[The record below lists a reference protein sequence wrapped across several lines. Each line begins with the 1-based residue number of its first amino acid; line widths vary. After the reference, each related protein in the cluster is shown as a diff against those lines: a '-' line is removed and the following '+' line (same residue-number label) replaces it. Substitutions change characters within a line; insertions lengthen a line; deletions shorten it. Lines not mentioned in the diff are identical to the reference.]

1 MNIRRITSLTA
12 LLSFL
17 ALITTGVVLY
27 IVPHGRVAYWAD
39 WRLWGLT
46 KTEWGNIHIN
56 LGLLFLISIG
66 LHIYYNWKPILSY
79 LKNKAKQIKV
89 FTREFNIALVFLI
102 VFVTGT
108 YIEIA
113 PFKWILEIN
122 DALKNAA
129 AQKYGEPPY
138 GHAELSSLKVFA
150 KKMGFDLTEAMT
162 RLSKANISVEDEK
175 QTLQEISNQ
184 NHLSPKQVYLAMKP
198 AEEMG
203 KPKKMPQMPPP
214 GMGSRS
220 LADLCQEYNL
230 NIPIVLQGLAAE
242 NIKATAERSIKEI
255 ATKNNRSPIDVYDAV
270 RKMAEGL

>member
-39 WRLWGLT
+39 WHLWGLT

-66 LHIYYNWKPILSY
+66 LHIYYNWKAILSY
-79 LKNKAKQIKV
+79 FKNKAKQIKV
-89 FTREFNIALVFLI
+89 FTREFNVAFVFLI
-102 VFVTGT
+102 VLVTGT
-108 YIEIA
+108 YMEIV

-150 KKMGFDLTEAMT
+150 KKMGFDLSEAMT
-162 RLSKANISVEDEK
+162 HLNKADISVESEK
-175 QTLQEISNQ
+175 ETMQDIATR
-184 NHLSPKQVYLAMKP
+184 NHLSPQQVYLAMKP
-198 AEEMG
+198 AEEG
-203 KPKKMPQMPPP
+203 GRQRKMPLTPPP
-214 GMGSRS
+214 GTGSRS

-230 NIPIVLQGLAAE
+230 NIPIVLQGLDEE
-242 NIKATAERSIKEI
+242 NIKASTGMSIKEI
-255 ATKNNRSPIDVYDAV
+255 ATKNDRSPIDVYDAV